1 MKKLLAI
8 ILAAILCLGLMAG
21 CGQTTI
27 IVQDGD
33 SGNEATPTPEVT
45 EPAAEETPAESEAP
59 VADDT
64 PLPEGQLKTGLALVS
79 VVSDSSKA
87 ATAEADGNA
96 QADTTFVS
104 VLVDGDGVIQD
115 CLIDCVQTKIAVS
128 AAGEIVT
135 PANTAFDSK
144 LVLDDAY
151 DMRKASPIGAEWDE
165 QAWFFA
171 NYVTGKTP
179 AEVAGIALDESTHPT
194 DADITT
200 GCTMAIGAFI
210 AVIK

>member
-1 MKKLLAI
+1 
-8 ILAAILCLGLMAG
+8 MAG
-21 CGQTTI
+21 GGQTTI

-33 SGNEATPTPEVT
+33 SGNDSTPTPEAT
-45 EPAAEETPAESEAP
+45 EPAEEAPAESEAP

-144 LVLDDAY
+144 IVLDDAY
-151 DMRKASPIGAEWDE
+151 SMRKASPIGACLL
-165 QAWFFA
+165 
-171 NYVTGKTP
+171 YTSRCV
-179 AEVAGIALDESTHPT
+179 
-194 DADITT
+194 
-200 GCTMAIGAFI
+200 
-210 AVIK
+210 

>member
-1 MKKLLAI
+1 MKKLFAI
-8 ILAAILCLGLMAG
+8 LLAAILCLGLLAG

-27 IVQDGD
+27 IVNMGD
-33 SGNEATPTPEVT
+33 EDDAADATPTPEAVET
-45 EPAAEETPAESEAP
+45 EPPAETDAP
-59 VADDT
+59 VVDDT

-79 VVSDSSKA
+79 VVSSSSKA
-87 ATAEADGNA
+87 ATADADGNA
-96 QADTTFVS
+96 QADTTFVA

-115 CLIDCVQTKIAVS
+115 CLIDCVQTKIAFN

-135 PANTAFDSK
+135 AANTAFDSK
-144 LVLDDAY
+144 IVLDDAY

-171 NYVTGKTP
+171 EYVTGKTP
-179 AEVAGIALDESTHPT
+179 ADVAGIALDESTHPT
-194 DADITT
+194 DADMTT
-200 GCTMAIGAFI
+200 GCTMAVGAFI